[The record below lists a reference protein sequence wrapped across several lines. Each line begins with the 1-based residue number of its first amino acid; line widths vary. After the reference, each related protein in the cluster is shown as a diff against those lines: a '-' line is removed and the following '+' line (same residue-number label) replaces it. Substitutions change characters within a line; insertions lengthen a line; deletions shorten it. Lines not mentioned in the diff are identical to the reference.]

1 MVERSPILS
10 AKNDNQE
17 IGYVEGAA
25 AYDLLGNKRCNYN
38 PSTGN
43 LLELDSGRTIGH
55 VSLAGHFLGVSWI
68 ADELFPPPG
77 AIGAPTTSPDETTS
91 DSPQASFHWSIA
103 QHHETL
109 TTSSQEDADQTVPA
123 TSCDEPFSAA
133 AITLTASSR
142 EPTDAAAIALAPAA
156 DQPIAAELPTTSP
169 NESSASDAAVSLK
182 SLDAPAVTD
191 AVTLT
196 TSFDEPP
203 SAASNEAPLSSNAE
217 DALEMIRIAMQMR
230 ERLGR
235 DLRPDDFTDAT
246 DRFEGLVKGQ
256 MNDTARN
263 RLFK

>member
-10 AKNDNQE
+10 AKDDNQE

-109 TTSSQEDADQTVPA
+109 TTSS
-123 TSCDEPFSAA
+123 
-133 AITLTASSR
+133 
-142 EPTDAAAIALAPAA
+142 
-156 DQPIAAELPTTSP
+156 
-169 NESSASDAAVSLK
+169 
-182 SLDAPAVTD
+182 
-191 AVTLT
+191 
-196 TSFDEPP
+196 
-203 SAASNEAPLSSNAE
+203 
-217 DALEMIRIAMQMR
+217 
-230 ERLGR
+230 
-235 DLRPDDFTDAT
+235 
-246 DRFEGLVKGQ
+246 
-256 MNDTARN
+256 
-263 RLFK
+263 